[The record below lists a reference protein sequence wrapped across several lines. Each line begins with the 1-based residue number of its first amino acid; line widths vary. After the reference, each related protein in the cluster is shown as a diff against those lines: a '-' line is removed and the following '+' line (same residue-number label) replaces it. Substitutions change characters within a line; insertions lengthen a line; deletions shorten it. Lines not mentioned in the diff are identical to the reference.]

1 MGQSDNELSDLVNA
15 SVKVKAFGQEYE
27 IKRFALG
34 KLSRAME
41 HIAPL
46 GYLMRAAGGDAT
58 TLLVNALAVGGP
70 PAVGLISVAIE
81 EPIEWLEDKDPAE
94 AAELLSHIIERNAPY
109 FFDSRNVERFKAAF
123 KRIES
128 VIEKHGGDMSMNSS
142 ATNTVTET
150 SSTNTP

>member
-1 MGQSDNELSDLVNA
+1 MADSDLKDLVNA
-15 SVKVKAFGQEYE
+15 SVKVKAFGNEYE

-41 HIAPL
+41 HIAPM
-46 GYLMRAAGGDAT
+46 GYLLRAVGGDPA
-58 TLLVNALAVGGP
+58 TLLVNALSVGGP
-70 PAVGLISVAIE
+70 PALGLISIAIE

-109 FFDSRNVERFKAAF
+109 FFDSQNVERFKAAF
-123 KRIES
+123 KRIEK
-128 VIEKHGGDMSMNSS
+128 VIETHGGATSIPSS
-142 ATNTVTET
+142 STTTTTGT